1 LRTSPLSG
9 EDAAQQEIPLMSEL
23 ESGGAGLPGAEVL
36 ASACDGI
43 SEPLVLLRLLPS
55 QRFVVDFANAAWLQA
70 RGLSRAEAFG
80 RFADELPGS
89 FASKLP
95 LCLEA
100 ASAKKP
106 QRYDDAWPRPGGEAR
121 VQVTATPLLDASGGC
136 TRVLVVA
143 RDWTERS
150 PEETQRSSE
159 DPFRALIER
168 LPDAVM
174 LTGGGRFLYANPA
187 FARLLGYERPEQ
199 LLGTTVLDRFHPDER
214 SLMGQRPG
222 AALKSGEPQPA
233 AESRLL
239 ARDASTVTVELF
251 DLPVVFGGA
260 PTLMTIARDLRG
272 RKEMEAQ
279 LQLAD
284 RMISVG
290 TLSAGIAHEINNPLG
305 YVIGNL
311 GYLADGLSK
320 LRGLG
325 QDRAVDVKGLEDA
338 LQEVWDG
345 AKRVRNIVHDLKT
358 FSRTDVERREA
369 VDVRRVLEAAIRLA
383 QNELRHTANVEV
395 ALPENLPSIEGDA
408 SRLSQ
413 VFLNVLINAAQA
425 MPDRPSSQN
434 LIRISAAAAEGRVS
448 IEVRDNGSGMTPEV
462 RRRIFDPFFTTK
474 PVGVGTGLGLSIVHS
489 IIKAMRGEVGVESVP
504 GAGTVF
510 HISLPVVVRPIFKGP
525 PPAPVPRDL
534 HARVLVIDDE
544 PLVGT
549 SIRRVLAGE
558 HDVIAVTQG
567 ADALR
572 RIAAGERY
580 DALLCDLM
588 MPEMTG
594 MDLHAELTRAVP
606 EQAERMGF
614 LTGGTFTKRA
624 SNFVERMG
632 ERTLAKPFSTEALRA
647 FVRRLS
653 KH

>member
-1 LRTSPLSG
+1 
-9 EDAAQQEIPLMSEL
+9 
-23 ESGGAGLPGAEVL
+23 
-36 ASACDGI
+36 
-43 SEPLVLLRLLPS
+43 
-55 QRFVVDFANAAWLQA
+55 
-70 RGLSRAEAFG
+70 
-80 RFADELPGS
+80 
-89 FASKLP
+89 
-95 LCLEA
+95 
-100 ASAKKP
+100 
-106 QRYDDAWPRPGGEAR
+106 
-121 VQVTATPLLDASGGC
+121 
-136 TRVLVVA
+136 
-143 RDWTERS
+143 
-150 PEETQRSSE
+150 
-159 DPFRALIER
+159 
-168 LPDAVM
+168 
-174 LTGGGRFLYANPA
+174 
-187 FARLLGYERPEQ
+187 
-199 LLGTTVLDRFHPDER
+199 VLDRFHPDER
-214 SLMGQRPG
+214 GLMRERPE
-222 AALKSGEPQPA
+222 AVLKSGEPQPA
-233 AESRLL
+233 TESRLL
-239 ARDASTVTVELF
+239 ARDASTVTVEVL

-260 PTLMTIARDLRG
+260 PTVMTIARDLRG

-325 QDRAVDVKGLEDA
+325 QDRGVEVKGLEDA

-369 VDVRRVLEAAIRLA
+369 VDVRRVLEASIRLA

-395 ALPENLPSIEGDA
+395 ALPEDLPSIEGDA

-434 LIRISAAAAEGRVS
+434 LIRISAATAEGRVS

-489 IIKAMRGEVGVESVP
+489 ILKAMRGEVGVESVP

-510 HISLPVVVRPIFKGP
+510 HISLPVVVRPIAKRP
-525 PPAPVPRDL
+525 PPPPVPRDL

-558 HDVIAVTQG
+558 HDVTAVTQG

-572 RIAAGERY
+572 RIASGERY

>member
-1 LRTSPLSG
+1 MSG
-9 EDAAQQEIPLMSEL
+9 M
-23 ESGGAGLPGAEVL
+23 ESGGAGLPGAEAL
-36 ASACDGI
+36 ASACDAV
-43 SEPLVLLRLLPS
+43 SEPLVLLRILPG
-55 QRFVVDFANAAWLQA
+55 QRFVLEFANAAWLQA
-70 RGLSRAEAFG
+70 RGLSRAEALG
-80 RFADELPGS
+80 RFADELPGA
-89 FASKLP
+89 FASSLP
-95 LCLEA
+95 LYLEA
-100 ASAKKP
+100 ASAKKA
-106 QRYDDAWPRPGGEAR
+106 QRYDDAWPRPGGPAR
-121 VQVTATPLLDASGGC
+121 VQVTVTPILDAGGAC
-136 TRVLVVA
+136 GHLLAVA
-143 RDWTERS
+143 RDLSEHTRS
-150 PEETQRSSE
+150 EEALRSSE
-159 DPFRALIER
+159 DRFRALIEQ

-174 LTGGGRFLYANPA
+174 VTAGGRLLYANPA
-187 FARLLGYERPEQ
+187 FARLLGYDRPEQ
-199 LLGTTVLDRFHPDER
+199 LIGTAVLDHFHPDER
-214 SLMGQRPG
+214 GLMRERPE
-222 AALKSGEPQPA
+222 AVLKSGEPQPA

-239 ARDASTVTVELF
+239 ARDASTVTVEVL

-260 PTLMTIARDLRG
+260 PTVMTIARDLRG

-325 QDRAVDVKGLEDA
+325 QDRGVDVKGLEDA

-369 VDVRRVLEAAIRLA
+369 VDVRRVLDAAIRLA

-395 ALPENLPSIEGDA
+395 ALPEELPSIEGDA

-413 VFLNVLINAAQA
+413 VFLNLLINAAQA

-434 LIRISAAAAEGRVS
+434 QIRISAAADRGRVS

-489 IIKAMRGEVGVESVP
+489 IIKAMRGEIGVESEP
-504 GAGTVF
+504 SAGTAF
-510 HISLPVVVRPIFKGP
+510 HISLPVVVRPITKGALP
-525 PPAPVPRDL
+525 PPVPRDL

-558 HDVIAVTQG
+558 HDVPAVTQG

-572 RIAAGERY
+572 RIASGERY